1 MLLVAAKKDQCSEL
15 AVEYLNSLAM
25 VLLERCQV
33 SLLVEAEVSFL
44 MLLEGVVRCQATC
57 YLSQVLAVAVPRV
70 PLQVM
75 MLGEAILKC
84 PLILVLLEVV
94 EMEHQ
99 AAVSLH
105 LPI

>member
-57 YLSQVLAVAVPRV
+57 YLSQVLAVAIPRV
-70 PLQVM
+70 QVM